1 MAIVKP
7 FRALRPKPGLAAQI
21 CELPY
26 DALSTEEARQVAI
39 NRPHSFFRVS
49 KPEIDLP
56 AKTSPDNA
64 AVYAKGREN
73 FDRLLRDD
81 LLIQDK
87 TARYFLYRQIR
98 GRHKQT
104 GLVAVSSCAEYNSGL
119 IKKHEL
125 TRPEKEE
132 DRVRHIEALDAQT
145 GPVFLVY
152 PADAELDALFQKI
165 AESIPAIDFAS
176 SDGVRHSA
184 WIIQNPE
191 DAQFIEAQFATM
203 PNTYIADGHHR
214 SAAAAAV
221 ARRRKG
227 ANHSNFFLT
236 VLFPHNQIQIL
247 PYNRFVHDLNG
258 WEPTAFLKKIWQTAS
273 VAESTTAVEPKTKHQ
288 LGMYLA
294 GRWHQLEFR
303 PETSPTKNPAALLDA
318 AILQH
323 RVLQPLLAVENPR
336 KSRRISFIGGIRG
349 TKELEQ
355 LADKTGNGVA
365 FSMHPLRIADLI
377 AVADQGGVLPPKST
391 WFEPKLRDG
400 MFCHLLRKTPSRRTF
415 LQTKSRQK

>member
-26 DALSTEEARQVAI
+26 DALSSEEARQSAI
-39 NRPHSFFRVS
+39 NRPRSFFRVS
-49 KPEIDLP
+49 KPEIDWP
-56 AKTSPDNA
+56 AKSSPGDE

-73 FDRLLRDD
+73 FDRLIRDG

-87 TARYFLYRQIR
+87 SARYFLYRQIM
-98 GRHKQT
+98 GRHKQI
-104 GLVAVSSCAEYNSGL
+104 GLVAVSSCAEYDSGL

-132 DRVRHIEALDAQT
+132 DRIRHIEALDAQT

-152 PADAELDALFQKI
+152 PDNVELHSLFQKI
-165 AESIPAIDFAS
+165 AESAPAIDFVG
-176 SDGVRHSA
+176 SDGVRHSV
-184 WIIQNPE
+184 WIVHNPK
-191 DAQFIEAQFATM
+191 DAQFIEAQFASM

-221 ARRRKG
+221 ARRREG

-236 VLFPHNQIQIL
+236 VLFPHNQVQIL

-258 WEPTAFLKKIWQTAS
+258 WEPAAFLKKIRQTAF
-273 VAESTTAVEPKTKHQ
+273 VAESTVAVNPEVKHQ
-288 LGMYLA
+288 FGMYLA
-294 GRWHQLEFR
+294 GRWHRLEFR
-303 PETSPTKNPAALLDA
+303 PETSPTQNPADLLDA
-318 AILQH
+318 AILQ
-323 RVLQPLLAVENPR
+323 RQVLQPLLTVENPR
-336 KSRRISFIGGIRG
+336 KSWRVSFVGGVRG
-349 TKELEQ
+349 TQELEK
-355 LADKTGNGVA
+355 LADKAGNGVA
-365 FSMHPLRIADLI
+365 FSLHPLRIADLM

-400 MFCHLLRKTPSRRTF
+400 MFCHLLR
-415 LQTKSRQK
+415 

>member
-1 MAIVKP
+1 MIPAGKIDFMATVKP
-7 FRALRPKPGLAAQI
+7 FRALRPKPCLAAQI

-26 DALSTEEARQVAI
+26 DALSTEEARQAAI

-56 AKTSPDNA
+56 TKTSPSDP

-73 FDRLLRDD
+73 FDRLLRDG

-152 PADAELDALFQKI
+152 PARAELDARFEKI
-165 AESIPAIDFAS
+165 TESAPAIDFAS
-176 SDGVRHSA
+176 NDGVRHSA

-191 DAQFIEAQFATM
+191 DAQFIETQFASM

-214 SAAAAAV
+214 SAAAAV
-221 ARRRKG
+221 ARRRG
-227 ANHSNFFLT
+227 NTDHSDFFLT
-236 VLFPHNQIQIL
+236 VLFPHNQVQIF

-258 WEPTAFLKKIWQTAS
+258 WEPTAFLKKIQQTAS
-273 VAESTTAVEPKTKHQ
+273 VAESTVAVEPKTKHQ
-288 LGMYLA
+288 FGMYLA

-303 PETSPTKNPAALLDA
+303 PETSPKKNPADLLDA
-318 AILQH
+318 AILQ
-323 RVLQPLLAVENPR
+323 RQVLQPLLAIENPR
-336 KSRRISFIGGIRG
+336 KSQRISFVGGIRG
-349 TKELEQ
+349 IKELEK
-355 LADKTGNGVA
+355 LADKTPNSVA
-365 FSMHPLRIADLI
+365 FSLHPLRIADLI

-400 MFCHLLRKTPSRRTF
+400 MFCHLLH
-415 LQTKSRQK
+415 

>member
-1 MAIVKP
+1 MATVKP

-26 DALSTEEARQVAI
+26 DALSSEEARQAAI
-39 NRPHSFFRVS
+39 GRPHSFLCVS

-56 AKTSPDNA
+56 AKTSLDNA
-64 AVYAKGREN
+64 AIYAKGREN
-73 FDRLLRDD
+73 FDRLLRNG

-87 TARYFLYRQIR
+87 TARYFLYRQIM
-98 GRHKQT
+98 GRHQQT
-104 GLVAVSSCAEYNSGL
+104 GLVAVSSCAEYDSGL

-152 PADAELDALFQKI
+152 PANAELDALFQKI
-165 AESIPAIDFAS
+165 AQSTPAIDFAS
-176 SDGVRHSA
+176 NDGVRHSA

-191 DAQFIEAQFATM
+191 DAQFIKSQFAAM

-221 ARRRKG
+221 SRRREG
-227 ANHSNFFLT
+227 ADHSNFFLT
-236 VLFPHNQIQIL
+236 ALFPHNQVQIL
-247 PYNRFVHDLNG
+247 PYNRFIHDLNG
-258 WEPTAFLKKIWQTAS
+258 WEPTAFLKKIQQIAFVSAS
-273 VAESTTAVEPKTKHQ
+273 ATAVEPKTNHQ
-288 LGMYLA
+288 FGMYLA

-303 PETSPTKNPAALLDA
+303 PETSPTQNPADLLDA
-318 AILQH
+318 AILQ
-323 RVLQPLLAVENPR
+323 RQVLQPLLAVENPQ
-336 KSRRISFIGGIRG
+336 KSQRISFVGGIRG
-349 TKELEQ
+349 TKELEK
-355 LADKTGNGVA
+355 LADKTPNSIA
-365 FSMHPLRIADLI
+365 FSLHPLRIADLM
-377 AVADQGGVLPPKST
+377 AVANQGGVLPPKST

-400 MFCHLLRKTPSRRTF
+400 MFCHLLRQSPE
-415 LQTKSRQK
+415 

>member
-1 MAIVKP
+1 MATVKP

-26 DALSTEEARQVAI
+26 DALSSEEARQAAI
-39 NRPHSFFRVS
+39 GRPHSFLRVS

-56 AKTSPDNA
+56 AKTLPDNA

-73 FDRLLRDD
+73 FDRLLRDG

-87 TARYFLYRQIR
+87 TARYFLYRQIM

-104 GLVAVSSCAEYNSGL
+104 GLVAVSSCAEYDSGL

-125 TRPEKEE
+125 TRPEKEK
-132 DRVRHIEALDAQT
+132 DRARHIEALDAQT
-145 GPVFLVY
+145 GPVFLLY
-152 PADAELDALFQKI
+152 PANAELDALFPKI
-165 AESIPAIDFAS
+165 AQSTPAIDFAS
-176 SDGVRHSA
+176 NDGVRHSA
-184 WIIQNPE
+184 WIIQNQE
-191 DAQFIEAQFATM
+191 DARFIEAQFATM

-221 ARRRKG
+221 ARRRG
-227 ANHSNFFLT
+227 NAGPSNFFLT

-258 WEPTAFLKKIWQTAS
+258 WEPAAFLKKIRQIAF
-273 VAESTTAVEPKTKHQ
+273 VAESDLAVEPKAKHQ
-288 LGMYLA
+288 FGMYLA
-294 GRWHQLEFR
+294 GRWRLLEFR
-303 PETSPTKNPAALLDA
+303 PETLPTENSANLLDA
-318 AILQH
+318 TILQ
-323 RVLQPLLAVENPR
+323 RQVLQPLLAVQNPR
-336 KSRRISFIGGIRG
+336 KSRRISFVSGIRG

-355 LADKTGNGVA
+355 LADKAGNGVA
-365 FSMHPLRIADLI
+365 FSLHPLRIADLI
-377 AVADQGGVLPPKST
+377 AVANQGGVLPPKST

-400 MFCHLLRKTPSRRTF
+400 MFCHLLRQSPG
-415 LQTKSRQK
+415 

>member
-1 MAIVKP
+1 MATVKP

-26 DALSTEEARQVAI
+26 DALSSEEARQTAI
-39 NRPHSFFRVS
+39 NRPRSFFRVS

-56 AKTSPDNA
+56 AKTSPNNA
-64 AVYAKGREN
+64 AIYAKGRGN
-73 FDRLLRDD
+73 FDRFLRDG

-87 TARYFLYRQIR
+87 TARYFLYRQIM

-152 PADAELDALFQKI
+152 PARAELDALFQKI
-165 AESIPAIDFAS
+165 AQSTPAIDFAS
-176 SDGVRHSA
+176 NDGVRHSA
-184 WIIQNPE
+184 WIIQNPK
-191 DAQFIEAQFATM
+191 DAQFIETQFASM

-214 SAAAAAV
+214 SAAAATV
-221 ARRRKG
+221 SRRREG
-227 ANHSNFFLT
+227 ADHSNFFLT
-236 VLFPHNQIQIL
+236 VLFPHNQVQIL
-247 PYNRFVHDLNG
+247 PYNRFIHDLNG
-258 WEPTAFLKKIWQTAS
+258 WEPTAFLKKIRQTAS

-288 LGMYLA
+288 FGMYLA
-294 GRWHQLEFR
+294 GRWHRLEFR
-303 PETSPTKNPAALLDA
+303 PETSPTQNPADLLDA
-318 AILQH
+318 AILQRQILH
-323 RVLQPLLAVENPR
+323 TLLAVENPR
-336 KSRRISFIGGIRG
+336 KSQRISFIGGIRG
-349 TKELEQ
+349 TKELEK
-355 LADKTGNGVA
+355 LADKTPNGVA
-365 FSMHPLRIADLI
+365 FSLHPLRIADLI
-377 AVADQGGVLPPKST
+377 AIADQDGVLPPKST

-400 MFCHLLRKTPSRRTF
+400 MFCHLLR
-415 LQTKSRQK
+415 

>member
-1 MAIVKP
+1 MATVKP

-26 DALSTEEARQVAI
+26 DALSSEEARQAAI
-39 NRPHSFFRVS
+39 GRPHSFLRIS
-49 KPEIDLP
+49 KPEIGLP

-64 AVYAKGREN
+64 AIYAKGREN
-73 FDRLLRDD
+73 FDRLLRDG

-87 TARYFLYRQIR
+87 TARYFLYRQIM
-98 GRHKQT
+98 GRHQQT
-104 GLVAVSSCAEYNSGL
+104 GLVAVSSCAEYDSGL

-132 DRVRHIEALDAQT
+132 DRARHIEALDAQT
-145 GPVFLVY
+145 GPVFLLY
-152 PADAELDALFQKI
+152 PANAELDALFQKI
-165 AESIPAIDFAS
+165 AQSTPAIDFES
-176 SDGVRHSA
+176 NDGVRHSA
-184 WIIQNPE
+184 WIIQNPK

-258 WEPTAFLKKIWQTAS
+258 WEPAAFLKKIRHIAFA
-273 VAESTTAVEPKTKHQ
+273 AESSLAVEPKAKHQ
-288 LGMYLA
+288 FGMYLA
-294 GRWHQLEFR
+294 GRWHRLEFR
-303 PETSPTKNPAALLDA
+303 PETLPTENLANLLDA

-323 RVLQPLLAVENPR
+323 QVLQPLLAVQNPR
-336 KSRRISFIGGIRG
+336 KSRRISFVSGMRG

-355 LADKTGNGVA
+355 LVDKAGNGVA
-365 FSMHPLRIADLI
+365 FSLHPLRIADLM
-377 AVADQGGVLPPKST
+377 AVANQGGVLPPKST

-400 MFCHLLRKTPSRRTF
+400 MFCHLLRQSPG
-415 LQTKSRQK
+415 